1 MNMFVA
7 TRRHIVWRRIILLGT
22 PALLILLELGHP
34 ALDHMHTISML
45 TPIYTWWIVLHILLV
60 PLFALMGWS
69 FFLLIEGIQN
79 RAATLC
85 RYATVVYMAFSIGYD
100 TVAGLNSG
108 VLVSNALSL
117 PPTQQAIVQEMISRL
132 FTSPAIILSF
142 DLLLISGIATISLAA
157 WALVRAGVP
166 RLPALLL
173 LGTIL
178 SAYSHALPLGP
189 LGTACFFEAALWI
202 ELVWRKAQAGTPIP
216 GDTVASSVA

>member
-1 MNMFVA
+1 MNMLIA
-7 TRRHIVWRRIILLGT
+7 TRRHVVWRRIILLGT

-34 ALDHMHTISML
+34 PLDHEHTISML
-45 TPIYTWWIVLHILLV
+45 APIYIWWIVLHILLI

-85 RYATVVYMAFSIGYD
+85 RYATVIYMAFSIGYD

-117 PPTQQAIVQEMISRL
+117 PPAQQAVVQEMISRL
-132 FTSPAIILSF
+132 FTSPAIIISF
-142 DLLLISGIATISLAA
+142 YLLLLSGIATISLAA
-157 WALVRAGVP
+157 WALARAGVP
-166 RLPALLL
+166 RLPVLLL

-189 LGTACFFEAALWI
+189 LGTACFLEAAIWI
-202 ELVWRKAQAGTPIP
+202 EFAWRKAPVGKPVSR
-216 GDTVASSVA
+216 DTVASSAV